1 MSSEKELSFSTLN
14 KESSKAPES
23 SQTNIMEAIARMSA
37 QLSQLTLAAQSQGD
51 LLSKVSVDTRL
62 LKQSQEDTSSRISKL
77 EL

>member
-14 KESSKAPES
+14 KESSEAPES

-51 LLSKVSVDTRL
+51 LLSKVSMDTRI

-77 EL
+77 KL

>member
-14 KESSKAPES
+14 KESSEAPES

-51 LLSKVSVDTRL
+51 LLSKVSMDTRI